1 MAEFEN
7 ENVIVGDYAWSAN
20 ATIRDGCS
28 GAYCR
33 CGRVLYI
40 KTPKIKSFHSIKC
53 PECGFC
59 LNLFC
64 GLEGE
69 KLGTGDLRGY
79 GNE

>member
-7 ENVIVGDYAWSAN
+7 ENVIVDDYAWSAN
-20 ATIRDGCS
+20 TTIREGYS

-64 GLEGE
+64 GLEGG
-69 KLGTGDLRGY
+69 KLGMDDLRSY
-79 GNE
+79 SI

>member
-20 ATIRDGCS
+20 ATIRDRCS

-40 KTPKIKSFHSIKC
+40 KTPKIKSFYSIEC
-53 PECGFC
+53 SECGFC

-64 GLEGE
+64 GLEGG
-69 KLGTGDLRGY
+69 KLGMDDLRSY
-79 GNE
+79 SR